1 MGLREIR
8 QTIDGAAAKLAAT
21 AEDTKTAV
29 VAVAVLGVVALVV
42 GLIALGTAMKA
53 RTA

>member
-8 QTIDGAAAKLAAT
+8 QTIDDCASKLAAT
-21 AEDTKTAV
+21 AENTKTAV

-42 GLIALGTAMKA
+42 GLIALGVGMKA
-53 RTA
+53 RAA